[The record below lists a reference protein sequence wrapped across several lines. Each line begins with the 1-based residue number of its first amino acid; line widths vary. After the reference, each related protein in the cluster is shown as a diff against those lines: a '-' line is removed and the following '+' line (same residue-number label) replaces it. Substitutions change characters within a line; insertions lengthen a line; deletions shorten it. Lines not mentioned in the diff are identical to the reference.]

1 MGESPGDTSLS
12 PCSVLSPSPC
22 RSMSAQ
28 LILSP
33 HRHVQVTTGRSFLKH
48 YRSVTQTKQPAAGP
62 CSHKTTSFTFTR
74 QDQSLHAHKS
84 MTYIL
89 IPYACVC
96 VCVCARMGLSSAIN
110 ILWLIL
116 WPEAVCQS
124 FAGHQSAVS
133 LDPGREVR
141 SPPEETLLIYQQ
153 QTQGWRRRPCSVL
166 YKWRDTLLSLSGR
179 RENSSSLKNLN
190 FSSFEI
196 MKNKETFK

>member
-96 VCVCARMGLSSAIN
+96 VCARANGFVLSDQHPLANLVARGRVSELCGPPVSRQPRPWEGSQESSRGNTAHLSTTDTGLEEEALFCA
-110 ILWLIL
+110 
-116 WPEAVCQS
+116 V
-124 FAGHQSAVS
+124 
-133 LDPGREVR
+133 
-141 SPPEETLLIYQQ
+141 
-153 QTQGWRRRPCSVL
+153 
-166 YKWRDTLLSLSGR
+166 
-179 RENSSSLKNLN
+179 
-190 FSSFEI
+190 
-196 MKNKETFK
+196 